1 MEIKVADIVEQENG
15 ESVVMVDI
23 DDEFKEWFKKTH
35 GLKRW
40 SQKRFERWF
49 VEAMSHG
56 LQRLN
61 LEKLPNDPDPD
72 ASLEK
77 T

>member
-40 SQKRFERWF
+40 SQKRFEKWF
-49 VEAMSHG
+49 VKAMSNG
-56 LQRLN
+56 LERLQI
-61 LEKLPNDPDPD
+61 EKMQQENEE
-72 ASLEK
+72 S
-77 T
+77 